1 MDPMRQIA
9 VLILLALSACGPA
22 AAPPSTTPDAVPSSA
37 ASPQGNTSVIGAGD
51 GFFVTGSGESRVVT
65 HEVAA
70 PVDRVWQVLPDVY
83 RELGIT
89 ASADA
94 GTRTVASPGANYVR
108 RMLGEPAS
116 RFFECGRGQFGTEIV
131 STHTLTLTVQTTVQ
145 PGEAPGAARLETV
158 AQAYARNNDG
168 ANATMTQC
176 RSKGFLEG
184 LIALRVR
191 EKLGAA
197 ATPGR

>member
-1 MDPMRQIA
+1 MKRMRKIA
-9 VLILLALSACGPA
+9 VLALLALPACA
-22 AAPPSTTPDAVPSSA
+22 APAPPSSTPDAEAAPSA
-37 ASPQGNTSVIGAGD
+37 ETQGNTSVIGAGD
-51 GFFVTGSGESRVVT
+51 GFFVTGSGESRTVT
-65 HEVAA
+65 HEITA
-70 PVDRVWQVLPDVY
+70 PVDRVWQVLPEVY

-89 ASADA
+89 ARADA
-94 GTRTVASPGANYVR
+94 GTRTVASPSANYVR
-108 RMLGEPAS
+108 RMFGEAAS

-131 STHTLTLTVQTTVQ
+131 STHTLSLTVQTTVQ
-145 PGEAPGAARLETV
+145 PGATPEAARLETV

-191 EKLGAA
+191 EKLGAPA
-197 ATPGR
+197 PGR